1 MKVPRSGKVA
11 PPTAGMP
18 SRHSGQIS
26 KSRIFELADVS
37 GRSERPSSEPV
48 VLPLS
53 LRHRMPVDLVGSGP
67 ESLPVLNTFRLR
79 RRARWFHSIPAHVP
93 HSFDDFV
100 ELICFELLTLAPCWK
115 NLLS

>member
-1 MKVPRSGKVA
+1 LKVPRSGKVA

-67 ESLPVLNTFRLR
+67 ESLLCLVLSVCVGARDGFIVSR
-79 RRARWFHSIPAHVP
+79 RMCHTASMISSSSYVSNCSHWHHAGR
-93 HSFDDFV
+93 
-100 ELICFELLTLAPCWK
+100 ICLA
-115 NLLS
+115 